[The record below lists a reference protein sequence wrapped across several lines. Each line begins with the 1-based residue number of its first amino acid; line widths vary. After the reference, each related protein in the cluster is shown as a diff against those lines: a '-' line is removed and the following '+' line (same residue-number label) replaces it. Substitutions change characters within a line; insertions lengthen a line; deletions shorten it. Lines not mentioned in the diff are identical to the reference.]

1 MIDVKP
7 YIEQLLKSIDGVKV
21 AFYYPSSFNNLPA
34 VSYYELADSE
44 AMRADNRE
52 YAQDI
57 DIQIDVWG
65 TSAKQVNDIG
75 ISVNA
80 VMQSDGWKRAFAA
93 DVPKDGS
100 VYHRTMRFNKVI
112 YI

>member
-7 YIEQLLKSIDGVKV
+7 HIEQLLKSIDGVKV
-21 AFYYPSSFNNLPA
+21 AFYYPSSFNKMP
-34 VSYYELADSE
+34 VISYYELADSE

-57 DIQIDVWG
+57 DIQVDIWG
-65 TSAKQVNDIG
+65 QSAKQVNDIG

-80 VMQSDGWKRAFAA
+80 VMQSDLWKRTFSA
-93 DVPKDGS
+93 DVPKDGEI
-100 VYHRTMRFNKVI
+100 YHRTMRFNKVI